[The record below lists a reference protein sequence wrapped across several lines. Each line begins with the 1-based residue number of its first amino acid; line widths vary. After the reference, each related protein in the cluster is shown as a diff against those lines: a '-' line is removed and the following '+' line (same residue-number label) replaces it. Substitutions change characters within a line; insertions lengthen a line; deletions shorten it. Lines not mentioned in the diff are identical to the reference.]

1 MKFKNLKFPDFPKI
15 SSFKPLTGGKAIE
28 FRMHKF
34 RELFEQILLYAQQ
47 YQQEISVLLMKML
60 YMFLLSKA
68 KVMNDTPDKAKKKMS
83 GSQDLG
89 VIESVGAPAFHSIDN
104 VYDGCEEIVIQEM
117 SQGDE

>member
-1 MKFKNLKFPDFPKI
+1 
-15 SSFKPLTGGKAIE
+15 
-28 FRMHKF
+28 
-34 RELFEQILLYAQQ
+34 
-47 YQQEISVLLMKML
+47 
-60 YMFLLSKA
+60 
-68 KVMNDTPDKAKKKMS
+68 MNDTPDKAKKKMS